1 MLWHPLQS
9 MLRKFHRGGTV
20 LPCCE
25 TIDMPSFHHTDLLRI
40 ERKIDVILQKL
51 GIVLQSEKIMSVEL
65 DALIA
70 QVKANTD
77 TEASAVI
84 AIKGLID
91 KVAALAA
98 AGGTP
103 AQFTELA
110 AELKASAD
118 ALGAAVPVNTAA
130 AAKKP

>member
-1 MLWHPLQS
+1 MFS
-9 MLRKFHRGGTV
+9 
-20 LPCCE
+20 
-25 TIDMPSFHHTDLLRI
+25 STDARILGRI
-40 ERKIDVILQKL
+40 ERKVDVILQKL
-51 GIVLQSEKIMSVEL
+51 GVVLQSEKIMSAEL
-65 DALIA
+65 DALTA

-77 TEASAVI
+77 VEASAI
-84 AIKGLID
+84 LAINGLVD

-103 AQFTELA
+103 LQFTELA

-130 AAKKP
+130 AAVHKAKKP

>member
-1 MLWHPLQS
+1 MFSSNDSRTL
-9 MLRKFHRGGTV
+9 
-20 LPCCE
+20 
-25 TIDMPSFHHTDLLRI
+25 DRI
-40 ERKIDVILQKL
+40 ERKVDVILQKL
-51 GIVLQSEKIMSVEL
+51 GVVLQSEKIMSAEL
-65 DALIA
+65 DALTA

-77 TEASAVI
+77 VEASAVL
-84 AIKGLID
+84 AIKGLAD

-118 ALGAAVPVNTAA
+118 ALGAAVPVNTPAA
-130 AAKKP
+130 SKAKTP